1 MPGPDDAPI
10 ARNGRVELLS
20 TIGAFL
26 AYLALSILF
35 YGRDL
40 IFRMTELN
48 AGNRFGPQI
57 YVWCFEWWP
66 FAIAHGLSA
75 FEPRLMWAPEGMNL
89 AWGATSVPLLSLAAA
104 PITMRFGPIVAFNLA
119 NLLMPALTATSA
131 FVLTRR
137 IVGRTWP
144 AMLGGFIYGFSAYMA
159 GHQSGGH
166 LNLTAAFLVPL
177 VVYLAL
183 LRLDEAIGR
192 AGFVVALAA
201 TLVCQFLIGQEI
213 FATIVM
219 FGATA
224 LAVAYLMLPGY
235 ADRIRSLAT
244 LCALAL
250 GAAAV
255 ALTPYLYRVV
265 IASGFSSHPVWNT
278 TAQGTDLLE
287 LLIPTGTMMLG
298 TLAPLAAI
306 GGRYSHGPVET
317 GAYLGLPILLVVLW
331 FLKSRWHR
339 ADARFL
345 GVMLAIIYVMSYGSR
360 LHVAGHE
367 LFGMPWKLLSRMPL
381 IDSAFP
387 ARFSLYVYLIVALI
401 ASDWISEWRA
411 SHALKA
417 LAVALIVLFTIPNL
431 HGSRWVHELDT
442 PEFFRAGAYRNQI
455 APGATILVLPYGESG
470 NSMYWQAETGMY
482 FAMAEGH
489 FPTPQSFLAWP
500 IVGSFLDGGKIPDES
515 DQLNAFLATHNVT
528 AVLFRQDDSS
538 APAWRAM
545 LGASGAQVNAID
557 DVVFARPDAAALE
570 RMRNATGLDMECKLD
585 DARFAALLDAAD
597 RYIAAGQP
605 AAALSPFRA
614 QQLGLLL
621 PGWVRSDEGPSSS
634 EGLFLAPW
642 NHDRV
647 GVGVRASYA
656 CVQRMVANF
665 GAGAAETYF
674 PYPHPLESAPSGNL
688 FQRRF
693 VMVFSRE
700 ALAKAANAARAASV
714 TQSH

>member
-1 MPGPDDAPI
+1 MPGADDAPI
-10 ARNGRVELLS
+10 ARNGRVELAG

-75 FEPRLMWAPEGMNL
+75 FEPRIMWTPEGMNL
-89 AWGATSVPLLSLAAA
+89 AWGATSVPLLSLVAA
-104 PITMRFGPIVAFNLA
+104 PITMRFGPIVSFNLA
-119 NLLMPALTATSA
+119 NLLMPALTATST

-166 LNLTAAFLVPL
+166 LNLTAAFLVPV

-219 FGATA
+219 FGAIA
-224 LAVAYLMLPGY
+224 LAVAWLMIPGY
-235 ADRIRSLAT
+235 ADRIRSLAI

-255 ALTPYLYRVV
+255 ALTPYLYRVL

-298 TLAPLAAI
+298 TLAPLAAV

-317 GAYLGLPILLVVLW
+317 GAYLGL
-331 FLKSRWHR
+331 
-339 ADARFL
+339 ADA
-345 GVMLAIIYVMSYGSR
+345 
-360 LHVAGHE
+360 AGR
-367 LFGMPWKLLSRMPL
+367 G
-381 IDSAFP
+381 
-387 ARFSLYVYLIVALI
+387 
-401 ASDWISEWRA
+401 
-411 SHALKA
+411 
-417 LAVALIVLFTIPNL
+417 
-431 HGSRWVHELDT
+431 
-442 PEFFRAGAYRNQI
+442 
-455 APGATILVLPYGESG
+455 LVL
-470 NSMYWQAETGMY
+470 
-482 FAMAEGH
+482 
-489 FPTPQSFLAWP
+489 
-500 IVGSFLDGGKIPDES
+500 
-515 DQLNAFLATHNVT
+515 
-528 AVLFRQDDSS
+528 
-538 APAWRAM
+538 
-545 LGASGAQVNAID
+545 
-557 DVVFARPDAAALE
+557 
-570 RMRNATGLDMECKLD
+570 
-585 DARFAALLDAAD
+585 
-597 RYIAAGQP
+597 
-605 AAALSPFRA
+605 
-614 QQLGLLL
+614 
-621 PGWVRSDEGPSSS
+621 
-634 EGLFLAPW
+634 
-642 NHDRV
+642 
-647 GVGVRASYA
+647 
-656 CVQRMVANF
+656 
-665 GAGAAETYF
+665 
-674 PYPHPLESAPSGNL
+674 
-688 FQRRF
+688 
-693 VMVFSRE
+693 
-700 ALAKAANAARAASV
+700 
-714 TQSH
+714 